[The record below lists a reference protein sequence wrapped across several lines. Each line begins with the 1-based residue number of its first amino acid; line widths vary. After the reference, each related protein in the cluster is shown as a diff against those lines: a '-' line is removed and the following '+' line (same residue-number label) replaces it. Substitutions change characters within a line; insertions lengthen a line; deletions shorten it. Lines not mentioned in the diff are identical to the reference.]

1 MRVANDAVD
10 SAFLIYLKYIDN
22 YGFTIRFKLSFA
34 SFIQW
39 GRGEF
44 DDSHTYARIYYPVS
58 MTALAIIPYD
68 VIRNPSNGA
77 WPISMQTGYTN
88 TSVVFTTTTKNT
100 IGAFGWVGIGTV

>member
-1 MRVANDAVD
+1 MLLTCRINLQCLSTQILLEFGD
-10 SAFLIYLKYIDN
+10 SGQSSLA
-22 YGFTIRFKLSFA
+22 IR
-34 SFIQW
+34 QW

-68 VIRNPSNGA
+68 IIRNPSNGA
-77 WPISMQTGYTN
+77 WSISMQTGYTDTN
-88 TSVVFTTTTKNT
+88 VVFTTNTKNT

>member
-1 MRVANDAVD
+1 MYAGLR
-10 SAFLIYLKYIDN
+10 FLRDK
-22 YGFTIRFKLSFA
+22 
-34 SFIQW
+34 QW